1 MFGLNFEKMIIVG
14 VIAAII
20 IGPRRLPHCAQKLG
34 ELVRLLRVQVD
45 TARTRAT
52 ESMGAEDWQTL
63 DPRQYDPRRIIRE
76 ALDEPSRPPTEAGG
90 RYVISGSSGHP
101 RKRLVA
107 RKSESSADDERS
119 AAGHS
124 AAER

>member
-76 ALDEPSRPPTEAGG
+76 ALDEPSRPPTE
-90 RYVISGSSGHP
+90 YVISGSSGHP